1 MNDLEAAIEMAL
13 DAHRGDTD
21 KAGKT
26 YIRHPLRLMERVDT
40 DEERIVAVLHDVV
53 EDSGYQLE
61 EIEEKFGR
69 RISDAVDVLTKPDNS
84 NVDYLDEYIPA
95 VVENSIAR
103 KVKRADLKDNLDVT
117 RLPELNDNDCQN
129 IQKYHQALQQIT
141 AVDDEQS

>member
-1 MNDLEAAIEMAL
+1 MAL
-13 DAHRGDTD
+13 DAHKGDTD

-26 YIRHPLRLMERVDT
+26 YIRHPLRLMEQMDT

-53 EDSGYQLE
+53 EDSEYQLKD
-61 EIEEKFGR
+61 IEQNFGKK
-69 RISDAVDVLTKPDNS
+69 ISDAVDVLTKPDNANS
-84 NVDYLDEYIPA
+84 DYLDEYIPA

-117 RLPELNDNDCQN
+117 RLPEVGDHDCEN

-141 AVDDEQS
+141 AVDEEQS

>member
-13 DAHRGDTD
+13 DAHNGDTD

-26 YIRHPLRLMERVDT
+26 YIRHPLRLMEQMDT
-40 DEERIVAVLHDVV
+40 NEERIVAVLHDVV
-53 EDSGYQLE
+53 EDSEYQLE
-61 EIEEKFGR
+61 EIEQKFGR
-69 RISDAVDVLTKPDNS
+69 KISDAVDALTKPDN
-84 NVDYLDEYIPA
+84 VDSGYLDEYIPV

-117 RLPELNDNDCQN
+117 RLPEVSDHDCEN

-141 AVDDEQS
+141 AVDEEQS